1 MSLEQSEP
9 KGSGW
14 GEDRQGLGYTEPPG
28 RCRFRSEDSG
38 EPREDLKQRRGRSH
52 PCEHLHMGLSL
63 HSPLSRSFRETW
75 ASHLSFP
82 DPGVFVRKVG

>member
-1 MSLEQSEP
+1 MMSLEQSEP

-38 EPREDLKQRRGRSH
+38 SHGRI
-52 PCEHLHMGLSL
+52 
-63 HSPLSRSFRETW
+63 
-75 ASHLSFP
+75 
-82 DPGVFVRKVG
+82 